1 MKVIAV
7 NGSPR
12 VEGNTAQMLGEV
24 LAVCEEAGFE
34 TELFQ
39 AGGRMVQGCLAC
51 GHCFTKQGDCATKDW
66 ILDLYKKFIEADVIL
81 LGSPTYFSDLTPEM
95 KAVID
100 RCGYIAGNGKQL
112 SRKIGAAISPV
123 RRAGSIHTIDSMQ
136 HFFSINDMIIPGST
150 YWNMSIARAKD
161 DYSKDTEGIATMRR
175 LGENI
180 VWLAKKLYEN

>member
-1 MKVIAV
+1 MKVVAV
-7 NGSPR
+7 
-12 VEGNTAQMLGEV
+12 
-24 LAVCEEAGFE
+24 
-34 TELFQ
+34 
-39 AGGRMVQGCLAC
+39 
-51 GHCFTKQGDCATKDW
+51 
-66 ILDLYKKFIEADVIL
+66 
-81 LGSPTYFSDLTPEM
+81 
-95 KAVID
+95 
-100 RCGYIAGNGKQL
+100 NGKQL